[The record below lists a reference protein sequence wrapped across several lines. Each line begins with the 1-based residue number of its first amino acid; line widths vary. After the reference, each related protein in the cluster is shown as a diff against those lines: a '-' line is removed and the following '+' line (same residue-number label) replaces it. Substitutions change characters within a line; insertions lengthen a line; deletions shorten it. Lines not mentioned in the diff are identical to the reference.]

1 MDVYFSKCV
10 ATNYTAS
17 EVTMEMEL
25 SGCDE
30 NGMISSVSIP
40 EIRVQVHGN
49 ADDTLLDLFELA
61 QQRVQ
66 ELFTFKIN
74 QV

>member
-1 MDVYFSKCV
+1 MDIYFSKCV
-10 ATNYTAS
+10 AKSYTAS
-17 EVTMEMEL
+17 EVRMEMEL

-30 NGMISSVSIP
+30 SGMISSVYIP
-40 EIRVQVHGN
+40 EIRVQIHGN

-61 QQRVQ
+61 QQRTQ

-74 QV
+74 QS